1 MTSGRVWAARLA
13 ALVVAVIIPACQSSN
28 PGAVGVSSSLWIS
41 GAIIGGTTPGTVNW
55 WNDPNTGQTDLFVPD
70 PYDIVTYT
78 RPTIWVLGLN
88 HPLMTD
94 VQAKQFPNI
103 IYNEQRAMDL
113 INQQREKVFVFILG
127 KPLPYTLVAKLTD
140 HTGVRQNCRAHS
152 KHYAVWH
159 PGGPPPAPFTPFP
172 GNGGAG
178 RMGAAPAN
186 VEGDMWFNPD
196 PAINSRFERVGLAV
210 ADGWELPLAGPQW
223 RSGDDVATFW
233 IANFCRGPVL
243 KTDPVPP
250 GQVLL
255 DVTMTHLSVGFWQL
269 GGTGLV
275 YYWTLIISKDP
286 NNSVT
291 LPTIPFGGVG
301 L

>member
-13 ALVVAVIIPACQSSN
+13 ALMVAIIIPACQSTN
-28 PGAVGVSSSLWIS
+28 PAAVGVSSSSLWIS
-41 GAIIGGTTPGTVNW
+41 NGGIGGQPGGTLDW
-55 WNDPNTGQTDLFVPD
+55 WHDPNTGQTDLFVPD

-78 RPTIWVLGLN
+78 RPVIWVLGLN

-94 VQAKQFPNI
+94 VAAKQFPNI

-159 PGGPPPAPFTPFP
+159 PNLAFPA
-172 GNGGAG
+172 GGA
-178 RMGAAPAN
+178 AN
-186 VEGDMWFNPD
+186 AEGDTWYNPD
-196 PAINSRFERVGLAV
+196 PPINSRFERVGLAV
-210 ADGWELPLAGPQW
+210 ASGAELTLAGPQW

-250 GQVLL
+250 GQILL
-255 DVTMTHLSVGFWQL
+255 NVAMTHLSVGFWQL
-269 GGTGLV
+269 GGSGLV
-275 YYWTLIISKDP
+275 YYWTLIICKDP
-286 NNSVT
+286 NNAVT
-291 LPTIPFGGVG
+291 LPNVPFGGVG

>member
-1 MTSGRVWAARLA
+1 MTSGRIWAARLA
-13 ALVVAVIIPACQSSN
+13 ALMVAIIIPACQSTN
-28 PGAVGVSSSLWIS
+28 PAAVGVSTSSLWIS
-41 GAIIGGTTPGTVNW
+41 GAGIQGTPPPQLFWEN
-55 WNDPNTGQTDLFVPD
+55 PNNGQTDLFVPD

-78 RPTIWVLGLN
+78 RPVIWILGLN

-94 VQAKQFPNI
+94 IAAKQFPNI
-103 IYNEQRAMDL
+103 IYNEQRALDL

-159 PGGPPPAPFTPFP
+159 PLDQFP
-172 GNGGAG
+172 GNGGTTRRSPPPGPVVNPNA
-178 RMGAAPAN
+178 
-186 VEGDMWFNPD
+186 EGDMWYHQNTP
-196 PAINSRFERVGLAV
+196 INSRFERVGLACD
-210 ADGWELPLAGPQW
+210 DGWEFTLAGAQW
-223 RSGDDVATFW
+223 RSGDDTATYW
-233 IANFCRGPVL
+233 IQNFCRGPVL

-250 GQVLL
+250 GQWLL
-255 DVTMTHLSVGFWQL
+255 DVTMTHLSAGFWQL
-269 GGTGLV
+269 GGSGLV
-275 YYWTLIISKDP
+275 YYWTLIVCKDP

-291 LPTIPFGGVG
+291 LPNVPFGGVG

>member
-13 ALVVAVIIPACQSSN
+13 ALVVAIIIPACQSTN
-28 PGAVGVSSSLWIS
+28 PAAVGVSTNSLWIS
-41 GAIIGGTTPGTVNW
+41 NSGIAGQPGGTLDW
-55 WNDPNTGQTDLFVPD
+55 WHDPNTGQTDLFVPD

-78 RPTIWVLGLN
+78 RPNIWILGLN

-159 PGGPPPAPFTPFP
+159 PTLGFPA
-172 GNGGAG
+172 GGA
-178 RMGAAPAN
+178 AN
-186 VEGDMWFNPD
+186 AEGDTWYNPD
-196 PAINSRFERVGLAV
+196 PPINSRFERVGLAV
-210 ADGWELPLAGPQW
+210 AAGAELTLAGPQW

-233 IANFCRGPVL
+233 IANYCQGPVL

-250 GQVLL
+250 GQILL
-255 DVTMTHLSVGFWQL
+255 NVTMTHLSIGFWQL
-269 GGTGLV
+269 GGSGLV
-275 YYWTLIISKDP
+275 YYWTLIICKNP
-286 NNSVT
+286 NNAVT
-291 LPTIPFGGVG
+291 LPNVPFGGVG